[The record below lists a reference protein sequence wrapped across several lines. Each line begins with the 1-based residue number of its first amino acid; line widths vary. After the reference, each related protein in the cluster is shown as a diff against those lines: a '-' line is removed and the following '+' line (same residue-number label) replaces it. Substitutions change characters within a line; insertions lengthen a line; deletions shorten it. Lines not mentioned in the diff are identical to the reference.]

1 MTTAADTQIATTFT
15 AALQAAL
22 GDKAE
27 AHGSVASSLAAQYG
41 TAATAA
47 ATAAAATAATST
59 AATSTAATSTAQRQ
73 RLLIVND
80 ITCGALPYACASL
93 GYAVDVVN
101 DDDAL
106 TVAGQEA
113 CALQKL
119 HASTIVVP
127 AAASA
132 TEHGAATAAAVVASS
147 DVAAMDAEGGKAA
160 ERRET
165 QEGSRRGRRAPL
177 STLDDGNTGIC
188 SGGAGCSLCPRSHPL
203 SLESPAPTPFDEHFA
218 LRCDVCDGTIEPTA
232 PRYACVTCDYDVCS
246 RCASSSAG
254 DASMWPRGS
263 CRFFTGRVDTEPAN
277 SRKTRALFVPDDD
290 NRSVYSA
297 VLFPSALLDAFRT
310 DEPSARRAQHAGAIC
325 DRWLLPG
332 GIRLPANP
340 VRLEED
346 VLLLSR
352 RSLYRSCLPLPS
364 LRLAG
369 VEGALIA
376 FGVPCAAT
384 DGVVASD
391 EEADQQ
397 AGASAAAGNSQ
408 LAAGDAVPVATGELF
423 DTSDVGLAFHGFH
436 AVDLYARPSSLAGKK
451 RREGDEAD
459 GTAASGA
466 SGDAAAGG
474 ASADVSADDDAGIAA
489 GVLGAR
495 VELLKASPSS
505 SSSARPSS
513 AASASSSTTVPS
525 VSGTTL
531 RWSLPTFQ
539 QMARSQDNAD
549 VRSAVARCMYQG
561 VRVRLAR
568 DARAPTNVKKAKTDS
583 D

>member
-1 MTTAADTQIATTFT
+1 MTSRAARFRTRA
-15 AALQAAL
+15 
-22 GDKAE
+22 
-27 AHGSVASSLAAQYG
+27 
-41 TAATAA
+41 
-47 ATAAAATAATST
+47 
-59 AATSTAATSTAQRQ
+59 
-73 RLLIVND
+73 
-80 ITCGALPYACASL
+80 PL

-101 DDDAL
+101 DDEAL

-113 CALQKL
+113 APFRSS
-119 HASTIVVP
+119 AP
-127 AAASA
+127 APSSSQPLPARRARCRR
-132 TEHGAATAAAVVASS
+132 TAAVVASS

-177 STLDDGNTGIC
+177 SLDDGNTGIC

-203 SLESPAPTPFDEHFA
+203 SLESTAPTPFDEHFA

-254 DASMWPRGS
+254 DASSWPRGS

-384 DGVVASD
+384 DGVVASY

-408 LAAGDAVPVATGELF
+408 LAAGDACQWLLV
-423 DTSDVGLAFHGFH
+423 
-436 AVDLYARPSSLAGKK
+436 SSLTQ
-451 RREGDEAD
+451 RRRPRLRLPRCRSLRAAVIACRQEEARGGRAD

-466 SGDAAAGG
+466 SGDAAVGG
-474 ASADVSADDDAGIAA
+474 TSADVGADDDFGITAGC
-489 GVLGAR
+489 LAR
-495 VELLKASPSS
+495 ASSSSTTPSS
-505 SSSARPSS
+505 SSSARCPLRPALPPPPPSR
-513 AASASSSTTVPS
+513 PS
-525 VSGTTL
+525 WYDAPLG
-531 RWSLPTFQ
+531 LPTFQ
-539 QMARSQDNAD
+539 PDGAESGQRRRALGRRALH
-549 VRSAVARCMYQG
+549 VPE
-561 VRVRLAR
+561 VRVRR
-568 DARAPTNVKKAKTDS
+568 RATPGRQPT
-583 D
+583 